1 MVYTVIL
8 WVPLVNK
15 IVINISELHVCIL
28 IKARLHVH
36 PLPTP
41 HEMITATVFSF
52 FFLPKLV
59 RPVKSKTKEFPFNIP
74 RH

>member
-1 MVYTVIL
+1 MS
-8 WVPLVNK
+8 LVNK

-52 FFLPKLV
+52 SSSSLTSV
-59 RPVKSKTKEFPFNIP
+59 HEIQDQRVSFNIP